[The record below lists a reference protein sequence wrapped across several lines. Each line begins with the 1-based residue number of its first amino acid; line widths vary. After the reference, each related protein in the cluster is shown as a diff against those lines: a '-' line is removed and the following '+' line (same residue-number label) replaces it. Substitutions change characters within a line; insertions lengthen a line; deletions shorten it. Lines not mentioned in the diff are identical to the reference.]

1 MNLAMDCNVGIRERH
16 FAAMGTSAHVVV
28 IGGAPEL
35 IDVAVARVEE
45 LESRWSRFRESS
57 EISRLNSADGQAVWV
72 SADTLQLIE
81 KSIAAWRFTNGRFD
95 PTVYHL
101 LCESGYDRS
110 FLDVLACDET
120 RSSASTEQAAPGC
133 ESIVVDIAAS
143 VVRLPKGV
151 GFDPGGIGKGL
162 AADFIVEEIL
172 DDGAT
177 GVMVNLGGDARVGGV
192 PATSEGWMLGIA
204 HPTDPEAFCA
214 VLSLDSGGVVTSTR
228 AMRKWMRNGVE
239 RHHLI
244 DPSTGASPITEL
256 ESVTIVAPEAWLAE
270 AVAKAAF
277 LAGPVDALPTID
289 RFGCTGLVTFE
300 GGHVEALS
308 SLKPYMALRV

>member
-1 MNLAMDCNVGIRERH
+1 MTVTMQADELVRERH
-16 FAAMGTSAHVVV
+16 FAAMGTTAHVVV

-57 EISRLNSADGQAVWV
+57 EISQLNRANGRPVWV
-72 SADTLQLIE
+72 SADTLQLVE
-81 KSIAAWRFTNGRFD
+81 RSIAAWRFTHGRFD
-95 PTVYHL
+95 PTVYHI
-101 LCESGYDRS
+101 LCESGYDQS
-110 FLDVLACDET
+110 FVDIQQLTDVGPAVAPH
-120 RSSASTEQAAPGC
+120 SAPGC
-133 ESIVVDIAAS
+133 GAIVVDSAAS
-143 VVRLPKGV
+143 VVRLPEGV

-177 GVMVNLGGDARVGGV
+177 GIMVNLGGDARVGGV
-192 PATSEGWMLGIA
+192 PPTSEGWMLGIA
-204 HPTDPEAFCA
+204 HPTNPDAFCA

-228 AMRKWMRNGVE
+228 AMRKWVRNGVE
-239 RHHLI
+239 HHHLI
-244 DPSTGASPITEL
+244 DPNTGTSPITEL
-256 ESVTIVAPEAWLAE
+256 ESVTIVATEAWVAE

-277 LAGPVDALPTID
+277 LAGPTNALPTID
-289 RFGCTGLVTFE
+289 ALGCTGLVAFE

-308 SLKPYMALRV
+308 SLKPYMALTV